1 VRQPPLE
8 SMIGKM
14 DSKYTL
20 IVVAAKRARA
30 IVEGEKSLLD
40 ELKGEM
46 KPVSV
51 AFDEIDRGILS
62 YQRAKDS
69 IK

>member
-8 SMIGKM
+8 SMIRKM

>member
-1 VRQPPLE
+1 MRQPPLE
-8 SMIGKM
+8 SMIRKM